1 MPKTKNQDGFIEV
14 KGARE
19 NNLKNIDV
27 SIPRNKFTV
36 VTGLSGSGKSSL
48 ALDTIYKEGLRR
60 YIDCLSTYARQF
72 LDRVERP
79 DMDDI
84 EGLPTPIAIES
95 RNNIRNSRST
105 VGTTTEIYDY
115 VRLLF
120 AKIGKTFCP
129 ECGQE
134 IIEHSAQ
141 SITELILK
149 EYPNERAIISF
160 PMDKELNLEVYM
172 RKGFTRAFQSKETVE
187 IETLKKD
194 EKDLEIISDRIA
206 IKKENKSRLTE
217 SIETSFRENKTVYI
231 HITGKKDLNFSKEP
245 RCHKCDISFRK
256 PTPNLFSFNS
266 PYGACDECKGFGN
279 NLEIDPALV
288 IQNEELS
295 VSKGVVEPFEKPSY
309 KHEKRKLISFC
320 EEAGIDIETPFSKLS
335 AKQRDIIVNGNSS
348 YYGVKGYFKRL
359 ERKSYKMHIR
369 VFLSR
374 YRSAFECKSCSGSRL
389 KEEALWVKINKKNI
403 YEICNL
409 SIKNL
414 DNFFSKIKLSKNEKD
429 IASEILKEIHSRTS
443 FLLRVGLEY
452 LTLARLSR
460 TLSGG
465 EAQRINLA
473 CQLGSRLT
481 ETLYVLDEPSI
492 GLHPRDIDQL
502 NKLIKELK
510 SRNNTV
516 LLIEH
521 DLDTIKSADYI
532 VELGPKSGQHGG
544 EVIYQGTTKK
554 FGSSKTG
561 SITQEYIS
569 NEKSITLPLKRRK
582 SSQTKSLYIIKASEN
597 NLKNIDVKIP
607 LNSFVC
613 VSGVSGSGKSSLI
626 NDVLYNALSRKFGA
640 STSEKIGEHKEIKG
654 AEHINDVVILDQAPI
669 GKSSRSNPATYIKAY
684 DDIRKI
690 LSDTIQAKLKGLTAS
705 HFSFNVEGGRCEK
718 CKGDGSQKV
727 EMHFLADVS
736 VTCDSCNGKRFK
748 KEVLD
753 YNYKKKNID
762 EILGMTVN
770 EAVVFFSDNPKLG
783 TKLKVLQDVGLGYLS
798 IGQPAT
804 TLSGG
809 EAQRMKIARE
819 LSKKKGSKTLYIL
832 DEPTVGLHIDDV
844 NNLLRVLNKLVDAG
858 NSIIVIEHNL
868 EVVKCADH
876 IIDLGPEGGE
886 HGGEIVAE
894 GSPEEI
900 TKVENSYTGKF
911 LAPYLN

>member
-1 MPKTKNQDGFIEV
+1 MAKTKNRNGFIEV
-14 KGARE
+14 TGARE
-19 NNLKNIDV
+19 NNLKNINV

-72 LDRVERP
+72 LDRIERP

-84 EGLPTPIAIES
+84 EGLPTPISIES

-120 AKIGKTFCP
+120 AKIGKTYCP
-129 ECGQE
+129 ECGEE
-134 IIEHSAQ
+134 ITEHSAQ
-141 SITELILK
+141 SITELIISSHQG
-149 EYPNERAIISF
+149 ERVLISF
-160 PMDKELNLEVYM
+160 PMNNEFDAEVYL
-172 RKGFTRAFQSKETVE
+172 RKGYTRAYKDKNTVE
-187 IETLKKD
+187 IEALVKE
-194 EKDLEIISDRIA
+194 EKNVEIIADRIA
-206 IKKENKSRLTE
+206 IKKNSKSRLTE
-217 SIETSFRENKTVYI
+217 AIETAFRESQTILI
-231 HITGKKDLNFSKEP
+231 HIIGKEDLNFSKEL
-245 RCHKCDISFRK
+245 RCHICNITFKK

-266 PYGACDECKGFGN
+266 PYGACEECKGFGN
-279 NLEIDPALV
+279 NLEIDPSLV
-288 IQNEELS
+288 IQNEDLS
-295 VSKGVVEPFEKPSY
+295 ILKGVIEPFEKPSY

-320 EEAGIDIETPFSKLS
+320 EEEGIDTEIPFSELPRE
-335 AKQRDIIVNGNSS
+335 QRDIIINGSSS
-348 YYGVKGYFKRL
+348 YYGIKGYFKKL

-374 YRSAFECKSCSGSRL
+374 YRSAFECNRCGGSRL
-389 KEEALWVKINKKNI
+389 KEEALWIKINKKNI

-409 SIKNL
+409 SIKRL
-414 DNFFSKIKLSKNEKD
+414 DSFFKRLKLTKNDKE

-521 DLDTIKSADYI
+521 DLDTIRSADYI

-544 EVIYQGTTKK
+544 EIMFQGTTKK
-554 FGSSKTG
+554 FISTKVDSVTKKYLTHQR
-561 SITQEYIS
+561 SIDLPQERRIARGKYI
-569 NEKSITLPLKRRK
+569 
-582 SSQTKSLYIIKASEN
+582 QIINASEN
-597 NLKNIDVKIP
+597 NLKDINVKIP

-613 VSGVSGSGKSSLI
+613 VTGVSGSGKSSLI
-626 NDVLYNALSRKFGA
+626 NDILYNALSRKFS
-640 STSEKIGEHKEIKG
+640 STTGKIGKHQEIIG
-654 AEHINDVVILDQAPI
+654 IENINDVVILDQAPI
-669 GKSSRSNPATYIKAY
+669 GKSSRSNPVTYIKAY

-690 LSDTIQAKLKGLTAS
+690 LSDSVQAKLKGLTAS
-705 HFSFNVEGGRCEK
+705 HFSFNIDGGRCEK
-718 CKGDGSQKV
+718 CKGDGSKKV

-748 KEVLD
+748 KEVLSHR
-753 YNYKKKNID
+753 YKKKNID
-762 EILGMTVN
+762 EILGMTVD
-770 EAVVFFSDNPKLG
+770 ESITFFCESPILG
-783 TKLKVLQDVGLGYLS
+783 RKLKVLQDVGLGYLK
-798 IGQPAT
+798 IGQQAT

-844 NNLLRVLNKLVDAG
+844 NNLLTVLNKLIDAG
-858 NSIIVIEHNL
+858 NSIVVIEHNL
-868 EVVKCADH
+868 EVIKCADY

-886 HGGEIVAE
+886 HGGQIIAE

-900 TKVENSYTGKF
+900 IKMENSYTAKF
-911 LAPYLN
+911 LRPYFN